1 MRVIVFD
8 VNETLLDLAPM
19 SAHFERHFGDAKV
32 AKTWFGQLLQ
42 NALVATVTETYRD
55 FVDLARDAL
64 EMVAEVQNVHLNSVD
79 KDNILGTMRHLPPH
93 DDVRESLER
102 LKAAGF
108 RLATLTNSPYRSLT
122 DQLTNAGLID
132 LLEQT
137 LSVDEVKLFKP
148 HRAAYV
154 MAAEKLG
161 VSLSDIRIVAAHN
174 WDTTGAIRAG
184 CKAAFLA
191 RPGHV
196 LGEADERPDIIADTM
211 DGIVDQIIQQDKE

>member
-8 VNETLLDLAPM
+8 VNETLLDLSPL
-19 SAHFERHFGDAKV
+19 SAHFERHFGSGEV

-42 NALVATVTETYRD
+42 NAFVATVTETYRD
-55 FVDLARDAL
+55 FVDLAGDAL
-64 EMVAEVQNVHLNSVD
+64 ELVAELQNVTLSPTD
-79 KDNILGTMRHLPPH
+79 KDDILGAMRNLPPH

-102 LKAAGF
+102 LKAADF

-122 DQLTNAGLID
+122 DQLSNAGLID
-132 LLEQT
+132 LFEQT
-137 LSVDEVKLFKP
+137 LSVDEVRLFKP
-148 HRAAYV
+148 HRAVYE

-161 VSLSDIRIVAAHN
+161 VSVRDIRMVAAHN

-184 CKAAFLA
+184 CKATFLA
-191 RPGHV
+191 RPGHA

-211 DGIVDQIIQQDKE
+211 NGIVEQILQQDRE